1 MDLRQ
6 VLMDDEDQLREQLA
20 DYKLRHEALDNEI
33 DRMVGGSAV
42 NMFDL
47 QKLKRERLWLKDM
60 IEKIESALLPD
71 IIA

>member
-1 MDLRQ
+1 MDLDGF
-6 VLMDDEDQLREQLA
+6 MDDEEQLREQLV
-20 DYKLRHEALDNEI
+20 DYRRRHEALDNEI
-33 DRMVGGSAV
+33 DRMVAGSAV

-60 IEKIESALLPD
+60 IEKMESALLPD